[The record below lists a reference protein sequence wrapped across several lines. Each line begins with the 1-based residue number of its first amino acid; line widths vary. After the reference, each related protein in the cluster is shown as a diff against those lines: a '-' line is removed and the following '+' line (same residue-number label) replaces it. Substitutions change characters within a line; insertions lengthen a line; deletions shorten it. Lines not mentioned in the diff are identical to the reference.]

1 MPVRFQGSS
10 TEATSLDL
18 HRRILTRRL
27 WAGVALLIVIGYSD
41 SVMAQAIEPRFEVAV
56 QFLSTVSS
64 EFDTTDIGI
73 SGRFGWRLTP
83 LVGLEGELGVYPGD
97 LPERPAISRGRI
109 EVLAGV
115 TAGPALGRV
124 RPFARLRPGIVGF
137 QAAPGPI
144 ACIAIFPPPLACT
157 LASGHT
163 LFAVDVGGGM
173 DLRITGRTF
182 VRVDVGDRL
191 VKYPGPVFTSDR
203 TVRTDGFF
211 SHDFRIAIG
220 GGLRF

>member
-1 MPVRFQGSS
+1 
-10 TEATSLDL
+10 
-18 HRRILTRRL
+18 
-27 WAGVALLIVIGYSD
+27 
-41 SVMAQAIEPRFEVAV
+41 MAQAIEPRFEVAV

-83 LVGLEGELGVYPGD
+83 LFGLEGELGVYPGD

-115 TAGPALGRV
+115 TAGPTLGRV
-124 RPFARLRPGIVGF
+124 RPFGRLRPGIVGF

-144 ACIAIFPPPLACT
+144 ACLLIFPPPLACT
-157 LASGHT
+157 MAAGRT
-163 LFAVDVGGGM
+163 LFALDVGGG
-173 DLRITGRTF
+173 LEVVTTSRTF

-211 SHDFRIAIG
+211 SHDFRVAAG